1 MNENLKPGERGY
13 QLTCGCCAGPEND
26 RCCCHIHQDIP
37 RGIWVKKCSLHR
49 PAIFRDH
56 RCWKCRDGALPCV
69 EGGVNRCGYPH
80 ARND

>member
-37 RGIWVKKCSLHR
+37 RGIWVKKMLASPPRNFPGPPLLEVPGR
-49 PAIFRDH
+49 RA
-56 RCWKCRDGALPCV
+56 ALRRGRREPLRLSTC
-69 EGGVNRCGYPH
+69 EE
-80 ARND
+80 